1 MLPSPAAAVSN
12 SRNAMDGQTRARL
25 YLNQSEISDEIR
37 SGTVRVTQ
45 GDVATAIEISALFDK
60 FDTADNVTVRPA

>member
-1 MLPSPAAAVSN
+1 MAS
-12 SRNAMDGQTRARL
+12 QTRARL

-45 GDVATAIEISALFDK
+45 GDVATAPKISALFDK
-60 FDTADNVTVRPA
+60 FDTANNITVRPA